1 MCSRHTER
9 GIEHMTGTSFLP
21 RALSA
26 SKTVRTDPVLPR
38 ASPVSS
44 SQLLPPFFSASPETR
59 CLLPLNSP
67 TAGPFFMVES
77 LPYGIG

>member
-1 MCSRHTER
+1 
-9 GIEHMTGTSFLP
+9 MTGTGFLP

-26 SKTVRTDPVLPR
+26 SKTVRTVPVLPR

-44 SQLLPPFFSASPETR
+44 SQLLPPFSLCFYFRKANLCFPSDR

-77 LPYGIG
+77 LPFGIG